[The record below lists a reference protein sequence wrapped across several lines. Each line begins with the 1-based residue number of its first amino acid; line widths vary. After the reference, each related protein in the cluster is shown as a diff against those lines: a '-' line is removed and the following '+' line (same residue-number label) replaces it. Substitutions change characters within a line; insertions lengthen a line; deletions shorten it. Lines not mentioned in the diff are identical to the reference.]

1 MIRALFA
8 RHAQLMCFALIGVAN
23 TLVHGAILVVA
34 VEWVALGV
42 TVAHLLAFCVANIFS
57 YLMNSWL
64 TFKAALSPGRYA
76 RFFLASLLS
85 LGLTLLLAWMSE
97 LYGLH
102 YLLGFILIVV
112 VVPLL
117 SFAVMKF
124 WTFAH
129 VGEARSL
136 R

>member
-1 MIRALFA
+1 MIRALVA
-8 RHAQLMCFALIGVAN
+8 RHAQLLCFALIGVAN

-34 VEWVALGV
+34 VEWVALEV
-42 TVAHLLAFCVANIFS
+42 TAAHLVAFCVANIFS

-64 TFKAALSPGRYA
+64 TFKAALSLSRYA

-85 LGLTLLLAWMSE
+85 LGLTLLLAWGTDI
-97 LYGLH
+97 YGLH
-102 YLLGFILIVV
+102 YLLGFVLIVV

-129 VGEARSL
+129 VREPRTL

>member
-8 RHAQLMCFALIGVAN
+8 RHAQLLCFALIGVAN

-34 VEWVALGV
+34 VEWLALKV
-42 TVAHLLAFCVANIFS
+42 TLAHLLAFAVANAFS
-57 YLMNSWL
+57 YVMNSWL
-64 TFKAALSPGRYA
+64 TFKAALSLRRYA

-85 LGLTLLLAWMSE
+85 LGLTLLLAWFCDH
-97 LYGLH
+97 YGLH
-102 YLLGFILIVV
+102 YLLGFVLIVV

-124 WTFAH
+124 WTFAQSDQPP
-129 VGEARSL
+129 AL

>member
-8 RHAQLMCFALIGVAN
+8 RYAQLLCFALVGVAN

-42 TVAHLLAFCVANIFS
+42 TVAHLVAFCVANIFS

-64 TFKAALSPGRYA
+64 TFKAALSLSRYA

-85 LGLTLLLAWMSE
+85 LGLTLLLAWVSE

-102 YLLGFILIVV
+102 YLLGFVLIVV

-129 VGEARSL
+129 VREPRTL

>member
-1 MIRALFA
+1 MIRAFFA

-42 TVAHLLAFCVANIFS
+42 TVAHLVAFCVANIFS

-64 TFKAALSPGRYA
+64 TFKAALSLSRYV

-85 LGLTLLLAWMSE
+85 LGLTLLLAWVAE
-97 LYGLH
+97 VYGLH
-102 YLLGFILIVV
+102 YLLGFVLIVV

-129 VGEARSL
+129 VREPRTL

>member
-8 RHAQLMCFALIGVAN
+8 RHAQLLCFALIGVAN

-42 TVAHLLAFCVANIFS
+42 TAAHLVAFCVANIFS

-64 TFKAALSPGRYA
+64 TFKATLSPGRYV
-76 RFFLASLLS
+76 RFSLASLLS
-85 LGLTLLLAWMSE
+85 LGLTLLLAWFCDH
-97 LYGLH
+97 YGLH
-102 YLLGFILIVV
+102 YLLGFALIVV

-117 SFAVMKF
+117 NFAVMKF